1 MQERLRRP
9 PGGGGGGGA
18 CGPPPFHGPRQ
29 TPRSD
34 DAEPL
39 MAAEE
44 VNKKKKIR
52 HPYPSPHIPNPTVF
66 LPQAHPQAVL
76 TNGEILNIR
85 RGIALPSSPT
95 LLNSSLDTPKIPL
108 RPGPQLCLG
117 RHAFFLDMP
126 DHAAL
131 QSRNDLFRDAHLPVV
146 QIGI

>member
-1 MQERLRRP
+1 MQERLRSP
-9 PGGGGGGGA
+9 S
-18 CGPPPFHGPRQ
+18 PFHGPRQ
-29 TPRSD
+29 TPRSN
-34 DAEPL
+34 DARPPT
-39 MAAEE
+39 AAEE
-44 VNKKKKIR
+44 VNKKKKKIR

-66 LPQAHPQAVL
+66 QPQAHPQAVL

-85 RGIALPSSPT
+85 RGIALPSSPA

-108 RPGPQLCLG
+108 RPAPKLCLS

-126 DHAAL
+126 DHVAL